1 VIARVFEEA
10 GLTTVSIVL
19 NNWSAEHVK
28 PPRALFMPF
37 PYGYALGKAEDA
49 EYQHRVLEATFGLL
63 DHKDT
68 PVLAE
73 WTELPDRPVRILQAS
88 RIEVEGEPDIAE
100 AANEVTALRNYYE
113 RWLEDHDGRSAVGL
127 CGVPQRR
134 FRGLIRFL
142 EAYSS
147 GEENADSDERPADMP
162 LVQFIRY
169 AVEDLKAF
177 AYESRMCQRFGATE
191 DELHTWFWGQTSL
204 GQLVR
209 AVATRM
215 GDTDDEPTKVI
226 AQGIAR

>member
-1 VIARVFEEA
+1 
-10 GLTTVSIVL
+10 
-19 NNWSAEHVK
+19 
-28 PPRALFMPF
+28 MPF

-63 DHKDT
+63 DHKET

-73 WTELPDRPVRILQAS
+73 WTELSDRPVRILQAS
-88 RIEVEGEPDIAE
+88 QVEVEGKPDIAE
-100 AANEVTALRNYYE
+100 AANEVTALRNYYH

-142 EAYSS
+142 EAYSR
-147 GEENADSDERPADMP
+147 GEENADFEERAADMS

-177 AYESRMCQRFGATE
+177 AYESRMCQKFGVTE
-191 DELHTWFWGQTSL
+191 GELHTWFWGQTSL

-209 AVATRM
+209 AVAARM
-215 GDTDDEPTKVI
+215 GDTGDEATKTI

>member
-1 VIARVFEEA
+1 
-10 GLTTVSIVL
+10 
-19 NNWSAEHVK
+19 
-28 PPRALFMPF
+28 
-37 PYGYALGKAEDA
+37 
-49 EYQHRVLEATFGLL
+49 
-63 DHKDT
+63 
-68 PVLAE
+68 
-73 WTELPDRPVRILQAS
+73 
-88 RIEVEGEPDIAE
+88 
-100 AANEVTALRNYYE
+100 VTALRNYYE